1 MALHRLAGSL
11 RQRPTDAE
19 RRLWYRLRSLRAVG
33 IIFRRQRPI
42 GRYIVD
48 FICLERR
55 IVIEVDG
62 GQHSDCIDD
71 RLRDIWLSQ
80 HGYTVLRFWNTEVL
94 KQSEAVL
101 QKIVQSVSEVPPAV
115 IRPAPTAPGN

>member
-62 GQHSDCIDD
+62 SQHSDCIDD
-71 RLRDIWLSQ
+71 RLRDIWLSR
-80 HGYTVLRFWNTEVL
+80 HGYTVLRFWNNEVF
-94 KQSEAVL
+94 KQSEVVL
-101 QKIVQSVSEVPPAV
+101 RRIVQSVSQLPPAV
-115 IRPAPTAPGN
+115 FRPLPKAPGD